1 MIFFVCIVVYVK
13 GSDFGFDCCNTV
25 PMLSTTFQDEITE
38 AESRVYEAEKAAIL
52 AANQADKLRQNLVEL
67 QLRVC

>member
-1 MIFFVCIVVYVK
+1 
-13 GSDFGFDCCNTV
+13 
-25 PMLSTTFQDEITE
+25 MLLTTFQDEITE

-67 QLRVC
+67 QLRVCQSWLTATVS

>member
-1 MIFFVCIVVYVK
+1 MVYVK

-25 PMLSTTFQDEITE
+25 QMLSTTFQDEITE

>member
-1 MIFFVCIVVYVK
+1 MLR

-25 PMLSTTFQDEITE
+25 PMLLTTFQDEITE
-38 AESRVYEAEKAAIL
+38 AESRVYEAEKAATL

-67 QLRVC
+67 QLRVCQS